1 MKMYSMLSIGM
12 LIIQNLSQII
22 KEVFLGCKNKNIFKL
37 NAHLICNKT
46 ESTNA
51 RRIGDQRRKRQ
62 K

>member
-1 MKMYSMLSIGM
+1 MLSAGM

-22 KEVFLGCKNKNIFKL
+22 KEVFLGGKKKNIFKL
-37 NAHLICNKT
+37 NAYLICHKT

-51 RRIGDQRRKRQ
+51 RLVGDQRRKRQ